1 MNVYAEVLYGERAP
15 PSSILQ
21 NAEIFEVPVFEVL
34 PGGVLAGSPNIDESR
49 RFSTGAS
56 AG

>member
-1 MNVYAEVLYGERAP
+1 MNVYAEVLHVERAP

-34 PGGVLAGSPNIDESR
+34 DGGVLAGSPNINKQL
-49 RFSTGAS
+49 RF
-56 AG
+56 